1 MAHLTQVHLERS
13 SKKHKKKTIILI
25 EEKKSMLSF
34 FRKPSSRQVSI
45 CSVYQSTK
53 QNLLTAGHSTKCK
66 LGQQLLYPPQ
76 LHQIQI
82 ALFNKFIPLKL
93 IISQKVARY
102 AVVKFGETQAAY
114 VQVKLT
120 RKKQSL
126 SKEFYFSVI
135 SLWL

>member
-1 MAHLTQVHLERS
+1 
-13 SKKHKKKTIILI
+13 
-25 EEKKSMLSF
+25 MLLF

-53 QNLLTAGHSTKCK
+53 QNLLTAGHSKKCK
-66 LGQQLLYPPQ
+66 LGQQLLLIPPQ

-102 AVVKFGETQAAY
+102 AVVKFGKTQAAY

-120 RKKQSL
+120 REKQSL
-126 SKEFYFSVI
+126 LKEFYFSVI